1 MFYVVSEYLPT
12 VALFVD
18 VSRAYAFR
26 NQLEDLQIQAEVV
39 WTMREVE
46 KDGRKSSGHYC

>member
-18 VSRAYAFR
+18 VSRAYSFK
-26 NQLEDLQIQAEVV
+26 NQLGDLQIQASVIQA
-39 WTMREVE
+39 MR
-46 KDGRKSSGHYC
+46 GI

>member
-18 VSRAYAFR
+18 VSRAYAFKR
-26 NQLEDLQIQAEVV
+26 TLVKKGIQAEVIK
-39 WTMREVE
+39 TEE
-46 KDGRKSSGHYC
+46 EEAK